1 MSISCSNF
9 FLQAEKNH
17 KNEPIAA
24 EAAAASRSKLPAV
37 WRSIG
42 GGGTLSGL
50 RCHICT
56 RSPHFA
62 SFQRYNKQ
70 ALLANGGHSSLL
82 FFDRTAQ
89 CQFKH
94 SIQYWAARRGRARMG
109 FNKAGNVF
117 APGWRM
123 VRRHQAISF
132 AHHVQLGLAL
142 SKEASVANWS
152 RIDIE
157 EVHASS
163 MRRGKQAWVDV
174 NSFWLVWNWSCE
186 APAYHS
192 G

>member
-1 MSISCSNF
+1 MSSSTF
-9 FLQAEKNH
+9 FWR
-17 KNEPIAA
+17 AA
-24 EAAAASRSKLPAV
+24 KTIKRKWQQCLPPSRLLCEGLSEVAAHYRAWGATSAPQVPFCFLNASRLKQTSPSLYTKRCRWP
-37 WRSIG
+37 RS
-42 GGGTLSGL
+42 
-50 RCHICT
+50 
-56 RSPHFA
+56 
-62 SFQRYNKQ
+62 
-70 ALLANGGHSSLL
+70 
-82 FFDRTAQ
+82 
-89 CQFKH
+89 
-94 SIQYWAARRGRARMG
+94 GRAWVG
-109 FNKAGNVF
+109 FNKAGKVF
-117 APGWRM
+117 PPGWRK

-142 SKEASVANWS
+142 SKEASVANWG